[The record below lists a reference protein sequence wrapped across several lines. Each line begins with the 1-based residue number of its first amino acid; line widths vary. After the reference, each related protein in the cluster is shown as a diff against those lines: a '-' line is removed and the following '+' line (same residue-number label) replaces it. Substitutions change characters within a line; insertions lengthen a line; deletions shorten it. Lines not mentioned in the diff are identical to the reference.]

1 MKTTA
6 HALRPPPLLHPP
18 PPALHPELQQLIERG
33 LLSRAEALEISTLA
47 VEIDAAARR
56 GELTLGQAEALGQ
69 MLGLRYGESRR
80 AERLQ

>member
-6 HALRPPPLLHPP
+6 HALRPPPLQHPP

-56 GELTLGQAEALGQ
+56 GEMTLAQAEALGQ

-80 AERLQ
+80 AETVQ